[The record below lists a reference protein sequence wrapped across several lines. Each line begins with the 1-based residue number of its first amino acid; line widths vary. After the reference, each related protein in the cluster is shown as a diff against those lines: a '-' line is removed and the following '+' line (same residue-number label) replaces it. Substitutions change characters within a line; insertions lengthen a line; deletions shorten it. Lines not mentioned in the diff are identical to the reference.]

1 METATQ
7 NDAAPLAYDIA
18 TAARISSIG
27 QTKLFELIA
36 SGRLSTSKIGRRR
49 LIHAD
54 SLHQLVKEG
63 C

>member
-1 METATQ
+1 M
-7 NDAAPLAYDIA
+7 AYDIA